1 MEAKQ
6 TGESLAALRKRLALE
21 TMNIAEEDSKTALST
36 LEGTFQVAFRTWR
49 LWEVQESIFRKW
61 ERKELKS
68 MKVAGKGK
76 KKDDGEM
83 RQTWWRPLQD
93 VSDERKLSILLR
105 VDAGELSLDKMV
117 LECIQPRQRLKCILV
132 PPHASHGVALSHISG
147 SSKVDATTPC
157 DTWDGRFSPLGASL
171 SRCHPMRRMGY
182 RSCSNSINKSLFGVE
197 ETEPEGGKRKRV
209 SKAKS
214 LVQVLPPEFLD
225 HIDSARSYKEAK
237 EAGREI
243 PLPEQNY
250 KHWVKEGSLQSV
262 KWDVFHGDVRRM
274 QSFVPREK
282 YTLALAAVPYGFQL
296 KDCSHDDSKP
306 FSKSDVLD
314 MLTQVGLVSSSIIA
328 PACAYK
334 IVLSDGKRAN
344 IYQKSQQVVNKLL
357 GYFSRG
363 DDRVPDLYAGSVI
376 LLEKDQVPGSAGTGG
391 SEADDG
397 GIGSIDGTEDP
408 EGLDPEE
415 EGAEAGEEDGAED
428 EQSLGEGVRVVPDSL
443 LGE

>member
-1 MEAKQ
+1 M
-6 TGESLAALRKRLALE
+6 
-21 TMNIAEEDSKTALST
+21 
-36 LEGTFQVAFRTWR
+36 
-49 LWEVQESIFRKW
+49 

-68 MKVAGKGK
+68 MKAAAKGK

-83 RQTWWRPLQD
+83 RQTWWRPLQG

-117 LECIQPRQRLKCILV
+117 LECARCKTLDVIMKAFCHLTGCKDWTEAQAMCGPFSTDERLYSFEKSFDL
-132 PPHASHGVALSHISG
+132 LL
-147 SSKVDATTPC
+147 KD
-157 DTWDGRFSPLGASL
+157 
-171 SRCHPMRRMGY
+171 

-197 ETEPEGGKRKRV
+197 ETEPEGGKRKSV

-250 KHWVKEGSLQSV
+250 KHWVKEGALQSV
-262 KWDVFHGDVRRM
+262 KWDVFHGDTPRLPEVTSTAKTSLLLLVMVELLWWRWLFPIPSMKLSFLRRTRFLVVLEPAAVRRM
-274 QSFVPREK
+274 TE
-282 YTLALAAVPYGFQL
+282 
-296 KDCSHDDSKP
+296 
-306 FSKSDVLD
+306 VLGP
-314 MLTQVGLVSSSIIA
+314 L
-328 PACAYK
+328 
-334 IVLSDGKRAN
+334 
-344 IYQKSQQVVNKLL
+344 
-357 GYFSRG
+357 
-363 DDRVPDLYAGSVI
+363 
-376 LLEKDQVPGSAGTGG
+376 
-391 SEADDG
+391 
-397 GIGSIDGTEDP
+397 TEDP

-415 EGAEAGEEDGAED
+415 EGAEAGEEEGVED